1 MSPQQPSWK
10 QEARQE
16 AAPQEAAHETTQE
29 PETKPAVEQKPD
41 GPGENQ

>member
-16 AAPQEAAHETTQE
+16 TQQPPAE
-29 PETKPAVEQKPD
+29 KPPE
-41 GPGENQ
+41 GEVK

>member
-16 AAPQEAAHETTQE
+16 TPPPAAETPAAETPEAPK
-29 PETKPAVEQKPD
+29 PE
-41 GPGENQ
+41 GENQ

>member
-16 AAPQEAAHETTQE
+16 TQ
-29 PETKPAVEQKPD
+29 QQ
-41 GPGENQ
+41 PGEKPEGDKK

>member
-16 AAPQEAAHETTQE
+16 TPPPAAEK
-29 PETKPAVEQKPD
+29 PEVEKPAAEKPE
-41 GPGENQ
+41 GEKPEGGSQ

>member
-16 AAPQEAAHETTQE
+16 TQE
-29 PETKPAVEQKPD
+29 PETKPAVEQKPE
-41 GPGENQ
+41 GPGENK

>member
-16 AAPQEAAHETTQE
+16 TQPQPGDK
-29 PETKPAVEQKPD
+29 PEGEKPEGDKP
-41 GPGENQ
+41 